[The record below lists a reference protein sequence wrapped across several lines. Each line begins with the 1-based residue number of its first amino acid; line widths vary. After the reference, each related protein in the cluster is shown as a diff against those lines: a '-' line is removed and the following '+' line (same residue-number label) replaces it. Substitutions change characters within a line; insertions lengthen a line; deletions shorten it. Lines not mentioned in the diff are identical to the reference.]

1 MNQQVWWY
9 LARSSGIIA
18 WVAITLSVLWG
29 LTLSTRVLGK
39 TAPPAWILDLH
50 RFFGASAIIF
60 TGLHIGG
67 LVGDNYLHFGWSE
80 VLIPYA
86 SPWKTAPVALGVVGF
101 YLLCAV
107 ELSSL
112 VMRKLP
118 KSLWR
123 WVHRTSWILFVIV
136 TFHGLQAGT
145 DVHNVY
151 YRWVALASVQLV
163 LFLTRIRVM
172 AQRKANRRNAAKPQP
187 APAAQTP
194 ASTSA
199 V

>member
-1 MNQQVWWY
+1 MNEQVWWY
-9 LARSSGIIA
+9 LSRSSGIVA

-50 RFFGASAIIF
+50 RFFGASAVIF

-80 VLIPYA
+80 VLIPFA

-136 TFHGLQAGT
+136 TFHGLYAGT
-145 DVHNVY
+145 DVRNVY

-163 LFLTRIRVM
+163 LFLTLIRVM
-172 AQRKANRRNAAKPQP
+172 AQRKANRRVASQARSAARP
-187 APAAQTP
+187 APASV
-194 ASTSA
+194 STSA
-199 V
+199 